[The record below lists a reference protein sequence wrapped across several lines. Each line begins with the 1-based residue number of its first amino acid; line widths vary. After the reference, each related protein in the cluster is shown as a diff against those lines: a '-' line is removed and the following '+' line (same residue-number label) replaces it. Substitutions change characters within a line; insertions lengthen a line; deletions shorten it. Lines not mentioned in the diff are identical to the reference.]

1 MSYFHSNFFRAQYY
15 AAKFFGAIGG
25 GAGSVVQ
32 FFSGIS
38 RVGGVVQHRGISRP
52 TIQLAD
58 AGGGTYL
65 VTKTHEVYAETPGS
79 ISDTTYLIDGEL
91 P

>member
-1 MSYFHSNFFRAQYY
+1 MTTAFQSDAFQNDAFQ
-15 AAKFFGAIGG
+15 IDG
-25 GAGSVVQ
+25 GAGDIVT

-38 RVGGVVQHRGISRP
+38 KADGVTQHSGISGP

-58 AGGGTYL
+58 AGGGTYN
-65 VTKTHEVYAETPGS
+65 VTITYEIYAETDDS
-79 ISDTTYLIDGEL
+79 ISDTTYLINGQI

>member
-1 MSYFHSNFFRAQYY
+1 MATAFQEDAFQNDAFQIES
-15 AAKFFGAIGG
+15 
-25 GAGSVVQ
+25 GAGVIVL
-32 FFSGIS
+32 FFSGVS

-52 TIQLAD
+52 TIQLED
-58 AGGGTYL
+58 AGGGTHL